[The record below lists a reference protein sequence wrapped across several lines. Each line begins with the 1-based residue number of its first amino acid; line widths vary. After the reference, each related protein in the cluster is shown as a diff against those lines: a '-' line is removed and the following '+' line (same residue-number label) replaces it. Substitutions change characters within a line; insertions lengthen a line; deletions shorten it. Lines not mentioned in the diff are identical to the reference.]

1 MSYVGD
7 LELLGEVFVK
17 IFVYSTNS
25 NGVDLTHI
33 LQIIQTFKRLN
44 GTSYTFKELISSNN
58 PFHLLK
64 VNWLLDNTIKN

>member
-7 LELLGEVFVK
+7 LELLGEVFAK

>member
-17 IFVYSTNS
+17 IFVYSTS
-25 NGVDLTHI
+25 SSGVDLTHI

-44 GTSYTFKELISSNN
+44 GTSYPFKELISSNN

-64 VNWLLDNTIKN
+64 VNWLRDNTIKN

>member
-17 IFVYSTNS
+17 IFVYSTSS

-44 GTSYTFKELISSNN
+44 RTSYPFKELISSNN

-64 VNWLLDNTIKN
+64 VNWLRDNTIKN

>member
-17 IFVYSTNS
+17 IFVYSTSS

-44 GTSYTFKELISSNN
+44 GTSYPFKELISSNN
-58 PFHLLK
+58 LFHLLK
-64 VNWLLDNTIKN
+64 VNWLRDNTIKN